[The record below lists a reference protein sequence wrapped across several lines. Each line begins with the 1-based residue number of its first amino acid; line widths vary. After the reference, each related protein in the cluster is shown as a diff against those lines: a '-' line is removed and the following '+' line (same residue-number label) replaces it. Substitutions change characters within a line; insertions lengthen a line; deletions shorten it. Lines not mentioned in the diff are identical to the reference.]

1 VRAFLLATHL
11 THQLPQPAVARRLL
25 QTTGAAL
32 FSVTREN
39 ARWSSPNNAVAE
51 QCLQRDRW
59 AAIFHYTNFQNGV
72 LLAQK
77 EGIFYAKNHEAPG

>member
-1 VRAFLLATHL
+1 RHCSPSRGGRTLAGR
-11 THQLPQPAVARRLL
+11 P
-25 QTTGAAL
+25 
-32 FSVTREN
+32 S
-39 ARWSSPNNAVAE
+39 NNAVAE

>member
-1 VRAFLLATHL
+1 M
-11 THQLPQPAVARRLL
+11 ARRLL
-25 QTTGAAL
+25 QTTYGAAL
-32 FSVTREN
+32 FSVTRREN
-39 ARWSSPNNAVAE
+39 ARWSPPNNAVAE